1 MLYMTDL
8 KKTPHFIKTKFIKLK
23 QEFMAEDKRTIVVY
37 SDWQE
42 NFESLSDE
50 EAGRLIKHFFKYVN
64 DEDPVPVDRI
74 TEISF
79 IPLKNALKRDLKKWE
94 LELERRS
101 INGRLGNLKRWNIDL
116 FYRVESGEITL
127 EEAESIANSRKPSL
141 PDKKETGT
149 TKEVAIIA
157 DTVNENVN
165 ENDILLIKETKE
177 EKIIKKKFN
186 FKGSLISIGVS
197 EQIASDWME
206 VRKNKRASNTE
217 TAFKTLLN
225 EINKT
230 GLSPN
235 DCIEEAVSR
244 SWQGFKAKWLNNNFD
259 NGQEK
264 QQQFTA
270 ITGALRQID
279 PTL

>member
-1 MLYMTDL
+1 
-8 KKTPHFIKTKFIKLK
+8 
-23 QEFMAEDKRTIVVY
+23 VY